1 MRKLKFE
8 FRKLSILDLLEGIL
22 KIRSSEV
29 SHLMILADIYSSKS
43 MLFQP
48 SFYLH
53 IVKAINLNRKITTK
67 ASTFQKVSG
76 LVLLT
81 LKMRAILVSPKM
93 SLLFTILRYPKK
105 LSRWQLSST
114 ILYMYIHCVAAKV

>member
-1 MRKLKFE
+1 MQNLKFE
-8 FRKLSILDLLEGIL
+8 IRKLSILDLLL
-22 KIRSSEV
+22 KKRSFQV

-76 LVLLT
+76 LVLLN
-81 LKMRAILVSPKM
+81 LKINFGQPKNVP
-93 SLLFTILRYPKK
+93 IIYYP
-105 LSRWQLSST
+105 
-114 ILYMYIHCVAAKV
+114 